1 MLSKKKNASQEVGQA
16 TTFYPKAEGWAGS
29 VSETSSGLPDSQ
41 SPVSY
46 LRGSGEPDSPQ
57 TGAYHL
63 EALRR
68 GILHGDLPRVPH
80 GNSRKRKVGS
90 SKWLYLACLT
100 GLLIACPIGANPS
113 PADKSITP
121 PLPKKLVRLTAYWK
135 GQDYYTSKGQ
145 SSSGARLVSGKS
157 CAVDPRLFPYGT
169 TILIKGREFKA
180 VDTGTA
186 VVNRK
191 SEWAKPAGKRLP
203 VVDLFF
209 KSEKEAERMLDSL
222 PKYVEVEYRKQ

>member
-1 MLSKKKNASQEVGQA
+1 MLPKKKNTSQEVGQ
-16 TTFYPKAEGWAGS
+16 TSTFYPEAEGWAGS
-29 VSETSSGLPDSQ
+29 LSETSSGIPDSK
-41 SPVSY
+41 SPMSH
-46 LRGSGEPDSPQ
+46 LRGAGEPDSPQ

-68 GILHGDLPRVPH
+68 EILHGDMPRVSH
-80 GNSRKRKVGS
+80 EDTRKRKVGS
-90 SKWLYLACLT
+90 GKRLYL
-100 GLLIACPIGANPS
+100 GGLIALFLVPLGANPS
-113 PADKSITP
+113 PADKAITP

-135 GQDYYTSKGQ
+135 GQDYYTNKGQ

-191 SEWAKPAGKRLP
+191 SEWSKPAGKRLP

-209 KSEKEAERMLDSL
+209 KSEKEAERMLASL